1 MRREGFELEVS
12 KATVII
18 KEENGQKYVEIE
30 TESFSTFEL
39 NFYTP
44 TSINNPQ
51 TLDNL
56 TIYLI
61 AVLVSS
67 IMFITIGYVFKKRN
81 NL

>member
-1 MRREGFELEVS
+1 ME
-12 KATVII
+12 
-18 KEENGQKYVEIE
+18 KYVEIE

-44 TSINNPQ
+44 TVIKNPQ

-67 IMFITIGYVFKKRN
+67 IMFIAIVMYLKKEII
-81 NL
+81 LKK

>member
-1 MRREGFELEVS
+1 MKKQRETIVDTKEYE
-12 KATVII
+12 I

-44 TSINNPQ
+44 TVINNPQ

-67 IMFITIGYVFKKRN
+67 IMFILIGYVFKKRN